1 MVEES
6 TVVQVVVVVKMTMM
20 MIKVFGCWIEESGFV
35 RVVCITVSEAQDCC
49 RISHQEGQ

>member
-20 MIKVFGCWIEESGFV
+20 MIKVFGRSIEESGFV
-35 RVVCITVSEAQDCC
+35 RVVCITVS
-49 RISHQEGQ
+49 